1 MADLL
6 DFQITPLAAVSV
18 SVPRAQIAG
27 RFVDSDTQQTTIADF
42 TGANALIFPAVI
54 TTLTAAQRLA
64 LARMI
69 AVWLLR
75 VKAGLDDGTH
85 V

>member
-27 RFVDSDTQQTTIADF
+27 RFHQ
-42 TGANALIFPAVI
+42 
-54 TTLTAAQRLA
+54 
-64 LARMI
+64 
-69 AVWLLR
+69 
-75 VKAGLDDGTH
+75 
-85 V
+85 